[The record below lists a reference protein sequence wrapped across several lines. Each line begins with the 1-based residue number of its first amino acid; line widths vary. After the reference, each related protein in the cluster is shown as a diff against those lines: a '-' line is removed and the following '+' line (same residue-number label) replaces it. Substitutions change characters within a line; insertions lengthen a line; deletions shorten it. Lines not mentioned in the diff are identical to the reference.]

1 METDSP
7 LYKGYKSVMIY
18 GSIKAR
24 VFADEAFTL
33 DYLPRA
39 AELR

>member
-7 LYKGYKSVMIY
+7 LYKDYKSVMLY

-24 VFADEAFTL
+24 TLPDEVFTL
-33 DYLPRA
+33 EYLPRA
-39 AELR
+39 GELR